1 MINNNHQTIKK
12 SNYND
17 KSFNYIFDNQLQPP
31 RNQNIPILDNYPI
44 QTRLNNSN
52 QFNNRINKKI
62 YIENYNSLPK
72 TSCTPFNQNTPDFSQ
87 FIPQSTRM
95 TDINNKKNHH

>member
-1 MINNNHQTIKK
+1 MINNHQNINK

-17 KSFNYIFDNQLQPP
+17 KSFNYIFDTQLQPP
-31 RNQNIPILDNYPI
+31 KNRNIPIFDNYPV

-52 QFNNRINKKI
+52 QVNNRLNKKV

-72 TSCTPFNQNTPDFSQ
+72 TTCTPFNQNTPDLSL
-87 FIPQSTRM
+87 FIPKSTRT
-95 TDINNKKNHH
+95 TDIKDKC